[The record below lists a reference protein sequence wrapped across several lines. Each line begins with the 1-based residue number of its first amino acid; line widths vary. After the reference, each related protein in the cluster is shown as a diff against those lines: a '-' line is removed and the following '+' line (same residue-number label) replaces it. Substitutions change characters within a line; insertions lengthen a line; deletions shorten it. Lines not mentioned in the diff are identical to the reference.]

1 MSPRTLLAVAGWL
14 VAAVAATVT
23 GLAAVR
29 VIGAGI
35 TGPAGELVSAD
46 VARSLAAATPSPVG
60 PTAAPVRPT
69 VTATAARPTATTP
82 SATPGAS
89 RVVAS
94 PGGTVVARCDGA
106 TAVLVTWA
114 PAQGY
119 RVKRADQQPGD
130 DHARVTFEG
139 SGGRVEVDVRCAA
152 GQLSVSWK

>member
-46 VARSLAAATPSPVG
+46 VARSLAAA
-60 PTAAPVRPT
+60 A
-69 VTATAARPTATTP
+69 P